1 MSGTFRYL
9 AAGAFAASAALA
21 AVPAQA
27 ETVRIANWVPSVHHM
42 TNTLADWAASAAKAS
57 GGKLT
62 LTVDKTALAKP
73 PGQYDLAVNGIRDVT
88 WGVPA
93 YTPGRFV
100 ALRLWEIPF
109 LSPSAEVGS
118 QAAWMWYEKNGLVEK
133 EFADTHLLTVWV
145 HGPGVLH
152 TKKRIATLE
161 DLKGSSSG
169 SAAAASSSPSSWAR
183 FRSRCRRPRRMRA
196 CSVASPP
203 ARSSRLRRSGASA
216 CRSSSPITCM
226 VPGGLY
232 TVPFFLTMNKKKW
245 ASLSRN
251 AQDALNKAGG
261 RAGAKLIGK
270 HWDAG
275 DKIGMQIAKDN
286 GNTIEQ
292 ITPAE
297 FKKWSTRT
305 DKIVVDYL
313 AKMKKA
319 GHDGEALLADLKAT
333 VKSIQ

>member
-161 DLKGSSSG
+161 DLKGVKLRVGGGGIFLAEQLGAVPVAMPATKAHESLLRG
-169 SAAAASSSPSSWAR
+169 ITAGAFFPFEAIR
-183 FRSRCRRPRRMRA
+183 GFRLQKL
-196 CSVASPP
+196 VTHH
-203 ARSSRLRRSGASA
+203 L
-216 CRSSSPITCM
+216 M

-251 AQDALNKAGG
+251 AQDALTKAGG

-275 DKIGMQIAKDN
+275 DKIGMQIARDN

-297 FKKWSTRT
+297 FKKWSERT

-333 VKSIQ
+333 VASIK